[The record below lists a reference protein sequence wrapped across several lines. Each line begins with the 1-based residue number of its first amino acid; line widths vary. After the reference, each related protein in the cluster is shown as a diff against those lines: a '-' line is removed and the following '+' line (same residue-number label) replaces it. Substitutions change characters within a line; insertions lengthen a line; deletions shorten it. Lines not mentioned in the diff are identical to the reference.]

1 MILKTNENELIAYGT
16 IWSGDGQYFVSAL
29 SRLEKEYDEITVRL
43 HTYGGSVFDGNLIY
57 NACNKSDKVDKI
69 VVDGI
74 SASMGSIIMLSRKKT
89 EMVENGYVMIHAPSS
104 GSYGN
109 AKDHES
115 SAKLL
120 KMVEKNFVIKLMART
135 GKSKT
140 DVEKWMDGSD
150 YWFDAEECLALGLI
164 SKIIPARVDTVLP
177 VVDPSDMEKEE
188 VYNMYASLLTADFS
202 ANQNP
207 KINPKSNMKQSLI
220 TALPLVGVTAQSS
233 DTAVIEAVQ
242 NHIQALEQERDN
254 AVNALSAQ
262 TESQIKTVLDQHQE
276 AGTFDEKD
284 RDTYAKIGKTSGIE
298 ALQTVLG
305 VPKSQ
310 QAAPNISGMIQKDS
324 ENSAERANW
333 SFDDWQKNDRKG
345 LEALAE
351 KDPAKFNQLFNA
363 KYKKD

>member
-1 MILKTNENELIAYGT
+1 
-16 IWSGDGQYFVSAL
+16 
-29 SRLEKEYDEITVRL
+29 
-43 HTYGGSVFDGNLIY
+43 
-57 NACNKSDKVDKI
+57 
-69 VVDGI
+69 
-74 SASMGSIIMLSRKKT
+74 
-89 EMVENGYVMIHAPSS
+89 
-104 GSYGN
+104 
-109 AKDHES
+109 
-115 SAKLL
+115 
-120 KMVEKNFVIKLMART
+120 
-135 GKSKT
+135 
-140 DVEKWMDGSD
+140 
-150 YWFDAEECLALGLI
+150 
-164 SKIIPARVDTVLP
+164 
-177 VVDPSDMEKEE
+177 
-188 VYNMYASLLTADFS
+188 
-202 ANQNP
+202 
-207 KINPKSNMKQSLI
+207 MKQSLI

>member
-16 IWSGDGQYFVSAL
+16 IWSGDGQYFVSVL
-29 SRLEKEYDEITVRL
+29 SRLEKEYDDITIRL

-74 SASMGSIIMLSRKKT
+74 SASMGSIIILSHKKT

-120 KMVEKNFVIKLMART
+120 KMVEKNFIVKLMART
-135 GKSKT
+135 GKSKSE
-140 DVEKWMDGSD
+140 VEKWMDGSD

-177 VVDPSDMEKEE
+177 VVDPSNMEKEE

-202 ANQNP
+202 VPKKP
-207 KINPKSNMKQSLI
+207 KINPKTNMKQPLI
-220 TALPLVGVTAQSS
+220 TALALVGVTAQSS

-242 NHIQALEQERDN
+242 KHIQKLQEERDK
-254 AVNALSAQ
+254 AVNALKAQ
-262 TESQIKTVLDQHQE
+262 TETQIKTVLDQHIT
-276 AGTFDEKD
+276 AGSFEEKD
-284 RDTYAKIGKTSGIE
+284 RETYEKIGRTSGIE

-305 VPKSQ
+305 IPTSKST
-310 QAAPNISGMIQKDS
+310 APDISGMIKNDKSDDS
-324 ENSAERANW
+324 VRANW
-333 SFDDWQKNDRKG
+333 TFDDWQKKDKKG
-345 LEALAE
+345 LEAMAE
-351 KDPAKFNQLFNA
+351 KDPAKFNRLFNA